1 MKNTWNNVLT
11 KCIDSQV
18 GDLALSDK
26 TGTNSP
32 DPTSLAQLLFSILE
46 LRRKETGVKRYS
58 LRERKGHV
66 YQEVSEPQDDDYL
79 CE

>member
-1 MKNTWNNVLT
+1 MKNTCKKVLR
-11 KCIDSQV
+11 KCIDGQV
-18 GDLALSDK
+18 GDLTLSDK

-32 DPTSLAQLLFSILE
+32 DPTNLAQLLFSILE
-46 LRRKETGVKRYS
+46 LRRGEAGEKRYS

-66 YQEVSEPQDDDYL
+66 YQEVSEPEDDDYL

>member
-1 MKNTWNNVLT
+1 MDSVFVLT
-11 KCIDSQV
+11 KCIDGQV
-18 GDLALSDK
+18 GDLTLSDK

-32 DPTSLAQLLFSILE
+32 DPTSLAQLLFSVLE

-58 LRERKGHV
+58 LQERKGHV

>member
-1 MKNTWNNVLT
+1 ME
-11 KCIDSQV
+11 
-18 GDLALSDK
+18 GDFTFYDK
-26 TGTNSP
+26 TGTNTP
-32 DPTSLAQLLFSILE
+32 DPTNLAYLLFSNLE
-46 LRRKETGVKRYS
+46 RRAKQIEVKMYS